1 MSDTKNIELSQ
12 WDKIS
17 SNIVFESNFFKILR
31 CKFKNSTRNKIGNFF
46 LEECNDWVQVLAETK
61 EKHYVLVKQYRFG
74 SGSITLELQGGIME
88 DGEDPI
94 DAAKRELS
102 EETGYVGDSA
112 ELISTLY
119 PNPAKQ
125 TNVVNFVLIRNC
137 QKKEDTN
144 FDEFEELQTLIFSR
158 EEIFSAI
165 KNGEITHCIPIAG
178 IMKFFMGKNI

>member
-1 MSDTKNIELSQ
+1 
-12 WDKIS
+12 
-17 SNIVFESNFFKILR
+17 
-31 CKFKNSTRNKIGNFF
+31 
-46 LEECNDWVQVLAETK
+46 
-61 EKHYVLVKQYRFG
+61 
-74 SGSITLELQGGIME
+74 ME
-88 DGEDPI
+88 NGEDPI

-125 TNVVNFVLIRNC
+125 ANVVNFVLIRNC

-144 FDEFEELQTLIFSR
+144 FYEFEELQTLIFSR

-165 KNGEITHCIPIAG
+165 K
-178 IMKFFMGKNI
+178 

>member
-1 MSDTKNIELSQ
+1 
-12 WDKIS
+12 
-17 SNIVFESNFFKILR
+17 
-31 CKFKNSTRNKIGNFF
+31 
-46 LEECNDWVQVLAETK
+46 
-61 EKHYVLVKQYRFG
+61 
-74 SGSITLELQGGIME
+74 ME
-88 DGEDPI
+88 NGEDPI

-125 TNVVNFVLIRNC
+125 ANVVNFVLIRNC

-144 FDEFEELQTLIFSR
+144 FYEFEELQTLIFSR

-165 KNGEITHCIPIAG
+165 KNGEITHCIPISG
-178 IMKFFMGKNI
+178 ITKFFMRKNI